1 MSLQQGL
8 VLTDVKSITRQVLD
22 SDNRFEAW
30 YYDIGSFHDE
40 ATYSRITLYDLHIP
54 LYVAFSGNAIKSV
67 VWGKT
72 MQNCLW
78 CCYINHDLQVSQVE
92 IVDGIPKRTATA
104 NHDGVWLWHKYT
116 L

>member
-1 MSLQQGL
+1 MSLQQGS

-22 SDNRFEAW
+22 RDNRFEAQF
-30 YYDIGSFHDE
+30 YDIGSFHDE
-40 ATYSRITLYDLHIP
+40 ATYRRKTKTDLSIP
-54 LYVAFSGNAIKSV
+54 VYVAFSGHEIKTV

-72 MQNCLW
+72 MDNCLW
-78 CCYINHDLQVSQVE
+78 CCYINAELQVSQVE

-104 NHDGVWLWHKYT
+104 NHDGVWLWHNYS